1 MFNYLKNKIFKSD
14 DFQEGAESPKELLKV
29 SMPDEDLVREIDND
43 ISSSQSLY
51 SAMKTIQ
58 DTNENYYLGT
68 QLDPN
73 RFNYEIPTA
82 ENLLYMATE
91 TILSIITSQR
101 RDPVV
106 MAGQNTD
113 ESRDLAGKTRQ
124 FLGWKWN
131 DEDMKIK
138 FEDWTRHSMLY
149 RIGVLK
155 LRWNLEQDDF
165 EIQVIR
171 PQRIMIDKDATDEL
185 NAKFIIEFKEDIL
198 ADIEEMFPKAK
209 KELNEQFGEKKGT
222 IIKYIEYWTNE
233 FVVWKVGS
241 ILLEKRKNPNWN
253 WDEKDRKDSLKKL
266 KKRWI
271 EKTKDEKLKN
281 ILLNFFNEPRKPY
294 VILSLKNLGD
304 NIYAS
309 TGDFDQGRVIQDIIN
324 RRKRLIDRAAIKAVG
339 REIYSGSYISKE
351 EAKKS
356 ISNPNSPIWME
367 KGKASDAVTHI
378 APAPVSPVLFNDLM
392 DSKSSLDNVMGI
404 HGTTRGEQGPK
415 ETATGRTLL
424 REGDFGRIDL
434 SVRRIDKKLEL
445 LYGLMMQF
453 VKVYYTEDHFTKILG
468 GEGAVDYLKY
478 SQNDVE
484 DGQEVIVK
492 SELTVDK
499 ATQRENVVQRMQSGL
514 LDPLTYFEK
523 FEETNPKEEARRLVL
538 YNLDPKL
545 YLQEFCSTGKEGADD
560 SASRAEQ
567 ENEQLEA
574 GEEVPPYEGVDEL
587 HLKTHSERVK
597 KSDFK
602 ELEPDIQM
610 NFSNHIRGEI
620 DILRQKTQTQPQQPQ
635 QQV

>member
-1 MFNYLKNKIFKSD
+1 
-14 DFQEGAESPKELLKV
+14 
-29 SMPDEDLVREIDND
+29 
-43 ISSSQSLY
+43 
-51 SAMKTIQ
+51 
-58 DTNENYYLGT
+58 
-68 QLDPN
+68 
-73 RFNYEIPTA
+73 
-82 ENLLYMATE
+82 
-91 TILSIITSQR
+91 
-101 RDPVV
+101 
-106 MAGQNTD
+106 
-113 ESRDLAGKTRQ
+113 
-124 FLGWKWN
+124 
-131 DEDMKIK
+131 
-138 FEDWTRHSMLY
+138 
-149 RIGVLK
+149 
-155 LRWNLEQDDF
+155 
-165 EIQVIR
+165 
-171 PQRIMIDKDATDEL
+171 
-185 NAKFIIEFKEDIL
+185 
-198 ADIEEMFPKAK
+198 
-209 KELNEQFGEKKGT
+209 
-222 IIKYIEYWTNE
+222 
-233 FVVWKVGS
+233 
-241 ILLEKRKNPNWN
+241 
-253 WDEKDRKDSLKKL
+253 
-266 KKRWI
+266 
-271 EKTKDEKLKN
+271 
-281 ILLNFFNEPRKPY
+281 
-294 VILSLKNLGD
+294 
-304 NIYAS
+304 
-309 TGDFDQGRVIQDIIN
+309 
-324 RRKRLIDRAAIKAVG
+324 
-339 REIYSGSYISKE
+339 
-351 EAKKS
+351 
-356 ISNPNSPIWME
+356 ME

-392 DSKSSLDNVMGI
+392 DSKASLDNVMGI

-499 ATQRENVVQRMQSGL
+499 ATQRENVVQRMQGGL

-523 FEETNPKEEARRLVL
+523 FEETNPKEEAKRLVL

-545 YLQEFCSTGKEGADD
+545 YLQEFCMDSNTEGADD

-620 DILRQKTQTQPQQPQ
+620 DLLRQKTQTQPQQAPQ
-635 QQV
+635 QQMSQQQV